1 VSYAPR
7 MLPPEGPQG
16 PEPPAA
22 EPSREAPQVPP
33 ASATSAH
40 EPPATEHLPG
50 GPRVYLPGAMP
61 PPRPDVWPALGYWIA
76 RSRPVA
82 PAPPVWAKTYELPS
96 ARQVVASGLQLAVA
110 SNAAIRRAS
119 IYVGLLA
126 LGAFGPS
133 VILILIGVGRLM
145 NDPRTAESLT
155 TDPALMFWEQP
166 DLLLPIMLIYLLVVL
181 GLILLVAISID
192 AQAMAISLLAGTAS
206 DRPLRLRE
214 AIIRARQTF
223 WRLAGAGS
231 VVGFVSLV
239 VTFLV
244 ALPFLRPLDTNQGVT
259 FIASMIGTLVVT
271 PFAFASAGIVLGD
284 VGATESLRRSVSL
297 FKARPRIALVV
308 TLFTLVTSAIQ
319 TFAVGAGAD
328 VAIRVAEF
336 LHLGLDQGGASAI
349 LTGFL
354 VLAFVVAFGSLTVT
368 IAAIVS
374 APQVAGFLGLTFYA
388 GGLDRARAVDSAQPR
403 RFRWVTL
410 PMAASM
416 VGVALI
422 GLLAMPTITGFEPRV
437 ASPLLS
443 VLRTT
448 ASVEGAFLSPFG
460 EPAAVADPAGDHGA
474 GASSAGDILAADLAY
489 LPTVPDWLLATVFD
503 CAAPAV
509 ACGDPDGGSNAFS
522 SGAYLFAQ
530 RMGGEPRRVPEAGH
544 SEWGPV
550 LYLTGYET
558 APKVAGSRFSEAN
571 HLIATHLDGEA
582 LSVRFYLF
590 EAGDWVEYGTAAR
603 SAWRG
608 DVLLTL
614 VPYDTIETD
623 PARWDAYASVGDGTP
638 GLDDVREAGGLMH
651 RIEFVPYIQILDTD
665 FLAP

>member
-1 VSYAPR
+1 MIDPDDA
-7 MLPPEGPQG
+7 
-16 PEPPAA
+16 PPAMH
-22 EPSREAPQVPP
+22 V
-33 ASATSAH
+33 H
-40 EPPATEHLPG
+40 
-50 GPRVYLPGAMP
+50 LPGAMP
-61 PPRPDVWPALGYWIA
+61 PPPPDEWPALGYWVA
-76 RSRPVA
+76 RSRPA
-82 PAPPVWAKTYELPS
+82 EPPPPAWVKAYELPT

-133 VILILIGVGRLM
+133 VMLILLGVGRLM

-155 TDPALMFWEQP
+155 TDPALLFWEQP
-166 DLLLPIMLIYLLVVL
+166 ELLLPIMLIYLLVVL

-192 AQAMAISLLAGTAS
+192 AQAIAISLLGGTAS
-206 DRPLRLRE
+206 ERPLRLRDS
-214 AIIRARQTF
+214 IVRARQTF

-231 VVGFVSLV
+231 VVGAVSLV
-239 VTFLV
+239 VTFAL
-244 ALPFLRPLDTNQGVT
+244 ALPFLRPLDSNQGVT

-284 VGATESLRRSVSL
+284 VGAMESLRRSMAL
-297 FKARPRIALVV
+297 FRARPRIALVV

-319 TFAVGAGAD
+319 TFAIGAGAD

-336 LHLGLDQGGASAI
+336 LHLGLDQGGPSAVV
-349 LTGFL
+349 TGLL
-354 VLAFVVAFGSLTVT
+354 VLAFVMAFGSLTVT

-388 GGLDRARAVDSAQPR
+388 GGLDRARPADGERPR
-403 RFRWVTL
+403 GFRWITL
-410 PMAASM
+410 PMAGSM

-422 GLLAMPTITGFEPRV
+422 GLLSMPTITGFEPRA
-437 ASPLLS
+437 ASPLLA
-443 VLRTT
+443 VLRTA
-448 ASVEGAFLSPFG
+448 ASLEGAFLSPFG
-460 EPAAVADPAGDHGA
+460 EPAAVEDPAGDHGD
-474 GASSAGDILAADLAY
+474 GASGAGDILVADLAY
-489 LPTVPDWLLATVFD
+489 LPEVPDWLLSAVFD
-503 CAAPAV
+503 CDDAGV
-509 ACGDPDGGSNAFS
+509 ACGDPGGSANPFT

-530 RMGGEPRRVPEAGH
+530 RMGAEPRRVPEAGH

-558 APKVAGSRFSEAN
+558 APRVAGNRFSEAN

-582 LSVRFYLF
+582 LSVRFYVY
-590 EAGDWVEYGTAAR
+590 EAGHWVEYGTSAR

-614 VPYDTIETD
+614 VPYDTLETD
-623 PARWDAYASVGDGTP
+623 PARWDAYASVGDGSP
-638 GLDDVREAGGLMH
+638 GRDDVRATGGLMH
-651 RIEFVPYIQILDTD
+651 PIDFVPYIQILDND
-665 FLAP
+665 FLMP